1 MLSGEG
7 EPCGQRPGELYLGAW
22 LIGDANCNCSEI
34 PQHQGGQGAWGTA
47 SQGAEGGV

>member
-22 LIGDANCNCSEI
+22 LIGDANCNSCTAQRFHSTRAGREL
-34 PQHQGGQGAWGTA
+34 GAPRLR
-47 SQGAEGGV
+47 V